1 MANETPD
8 SLAPAP
14 RRGRHLALLAVA
26 AVIAGAGTYT
36 LLRDTAPPTAPGAQ
50 AVPASGAAV
59 TPGSADPHA
68 GGPGAAP
75 AARPR
80 VIPEVLPDF
89 ELATLE
95 GPPRRLSSYQHDSLI
110 VNFWATWCAPCR
122 REIPLLRQLRRDR
135 GAEGVEVVG
144 VAVDFREDVVRYAGE
159 IGLDYPLLIG
169 EEDGLAAADAFG
181 IETVFPFTVFADAQ
195 RRIVAVKAGELHAD
209 EADFILDHVARINSG
224 DVTVEAA
231 RTAIASE
238 LERLA
243 ALREKSPAATGK
255 AGSEA

>member
-1 MANETPD
+1 MATETNDNSPPP
-8 SLAPAP
+8 S
-14 RRGRHLALLAVA
+14 RRGRHLALLAIAA
-26 AVIAGAGTYT
+26 AVAGAGAYA
-36 LLRDTAPPTAPGAQ
+36 LLRDTAPATAPTAQ
-50 AVPASGAAV
+50 AIPADGAAGTEPAADG
-59 TPGSADPHA
+59 TPV
-68 GGPGAAP
+68 AP
-75 AARPR
+75 AAKPR

-95 GPPRRLSSYQHDSLI
+95 GPPRRLSSYQHDALI

-144 VAVDFREDVVRYAGE
+144 IAVDFREDVVRYAGE

-209 EADFILDHVARINSG
+209 EADFILDHVAKINAG
-224 DVTVEAA
+224 VLGVEAA
-231 RTAIASE
+231 RAAIATE
-238 LERLA
+238 LQRLA
-243 ALREKSPAATGK
+243 ALREESPAAKTRPG
-255 AGSEA
+255 AGTSGA